1 MELSEVKD
9 EAFSSG
15 SLGDGIAVIPDDG
28 KLFAPVGGTVSAVY
42 PTGHAYGITADSG
55 AEILI
60 HFGIDTVKLNGEG
73 FKINVK
79 QGQSVKKGDL
89 MGEADLTTLVQK
101 HYDPTVMVVVAN
113 SDSFHV
119 NQIAD
124 VKEVTNQTE
133 VLKIS

>member
-1 MELSEVKD
+1 
-9 EAFSSG
+9 
-15 SLGDGIAVIPDDG
+15 
-28 KLFAPVGGTVSAVY
+28 
-42 PTGHAYGITADSG
+42 
-55 AEILI
+55 
-60 HFGIDTVKLNGEG
+60 
-73 FKINVK
+73 
-79 QGQSVKKGDL
+79 

>member
-1 MELSEVKD
+1 M
-9 EAFSSG
+9 
-15 SLGDGIAVIPDDG
+15 
-28 KLFAPVGGTVSAVY
+28 
-42 PTGHAYGITADSG
+42 
-55 AEILI
+55 
-60 HFGIDTVKLNGEG
+60 KLNGEG

-124 VKEVTNQTE
+124 MKEVTNQTE